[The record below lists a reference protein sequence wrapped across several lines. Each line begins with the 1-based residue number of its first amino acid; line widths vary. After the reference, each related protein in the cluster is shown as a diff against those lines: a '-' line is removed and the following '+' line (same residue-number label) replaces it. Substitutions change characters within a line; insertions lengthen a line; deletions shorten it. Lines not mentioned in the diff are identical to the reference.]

1 MKKLLCIISLLV
13 AIKSTAQ
20 VKIPTKGE
28 GTMAPAFPVV
38 NSMIVVIQNSSKNV
52 NKALQKNLE
61 TYYKGEYRLLANGE
75 ALNPKDTAN
84 ARFFI
89 IPMDRTTTTA
99 RNSLGDRFSDTGYK
113 LIISDKQTLI
123 YYESDVSS
131 NYDRLFKEYFIKLE
145 KLRVEGK

>member
-1 MKKLLCIISLLV
+1 MLFRS
-13 AIKSTAQ
+13 
-20 VKIPTKGE
+20 
-28 GTMAPAFPVV
+28 
-38 NSMIVVIQNSSKNV
+38 
-52 NKALQKNLE
+52 
-61 TYYKGEYRLLANGE
+61 
-75 ALNPKDTAN
+75 LNPKDTAN

-113 LIISDKQTLI
+113 LIITDRLTLI

-131 NYDRLFKEYFIKLE
+131 NYDRLFKEYFTKLE